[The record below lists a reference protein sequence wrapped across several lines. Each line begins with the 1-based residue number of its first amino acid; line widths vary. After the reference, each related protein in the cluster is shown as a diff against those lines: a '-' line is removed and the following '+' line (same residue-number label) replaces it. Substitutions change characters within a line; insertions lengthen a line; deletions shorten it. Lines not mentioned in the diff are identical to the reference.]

1 MKININ
7 NKNLAINGAAPYRNF
22 NKKWLDNFT
31 TDEKEKE
38 AVIEVLDSGYLS
50 LLKDHIHLIIPFLLM
65 EGPTLNL
72 LKKNGVTITTLNILY
87 L

>member
-50 LLKDHIHLIIPFLLM
+50 LFEGSHTPDYPFSLK